1 MNKEE
6 VETISILDFFIETL
20 TSMLKIKDE
29 KDRGST
35 IGILVIQFIFIALK
49 VFNIADFPWW
59 LILSPLWML
68 FGVPVLFTVLILIVC
83 IPDMIIE
90 KLIHRSDVSE

>member
-1 MNKEE
+1 MSEE
-6 VETISILDFFIETL
+6 VETISILDFFIEIL

-59 LILSPLWML
+59 MILSPLWML
-68 FGVPVLFTVLILIVC
+68 FGFPVLVTVLVLIACILGTIF
-83 IPDMIIE
+83 E
-90 KLIHRSDVSE
+90 KIRDRWWDNE